1 MELHINGAE
10 IRSKMFLKYN
20 YEEHRAG
27 RKTVLTA
34 NCDAPIHEDLRTAF
48 QKLIPHFLLLT
59 EMKNKPEVVKKI
71 DLDQPIDEELLKKYK
86 VKSFSIEEKNGDQI
100 VQISGLKHL
109 NTGKSISFST
119 PKIGPGTKDN
129 EYEFYDKMITT
140 VENLQEEIM
149 EYIEGKQAE
158 RAQGAIDFSDD
169 AGDFDPEEDTET
181 ETVTETETEDFIPA

>member
-34 NCDAPIHEDLRTAF
+34 NCDAPIHEDLKDAF

-71 DLDQPIDEELLKKYK
+71 DLDLPIDEDLLKKFYI
-86 VKSFSIEEKNGDQI
+86 KSFSVEEKNGEQH
-100 VQISGLKHL
+100 VQISGMKHL

-119 PKIGPGTKDN
+119 NKTGPGTKDN
-129 EYEFYDKMITT
+129 SYEFYDQLIEA
-140 VENLQEEIM
+140 VENLQEEVM

-158 RAQGAIDFSDD
+158 RAQAAIEFGDA
-169 AGDFDPEEDTET
+169 AGDFDPEGDDAGEVVSSEG
-181 ETVTETETEDFIPA
+181 DFVAA